1 MKIISRPIQINPDA
15 PIARYKLHLV
25 NEICAVFFLVLTIIL
40 FRSRAFDSFSEAF
53 IGGAEF
59 DSGLYLWL
67 IKTNLKNLS
76 EWFEHIVSNPF
87 GYLLIDRDSAPPF
100 QFWFNTSAFYPYGSS
115 LAWSDNFI
123 LPSLIVGGL
132 QWAGLTFVQ
141 SWNSL
146 ILCATLLNGYSTY
159 HLSFRLTGNLL
170 SSLLAG
176 IIFMT
181 WGWFGEHLG
190 HPQLQFAFFIP
201 LVTAAY
207 LKFLN
212 KKNLKSALGIGAIIF
227 FGLTT
232 TAYYAI
238 FSGFLI
244 LALTL
249 ALLSSRPGIF
259 RFRHLWVSFI
269 AILISAPI
277 FYPFVYPYFDVASAF
292 GDKYLYEAY
301 AFAATGFSYIAAS
314 TYSWLY
320 GAKTSILSHKEGHLF
335 PGAAV
340 LVIFFFTALLPKLKV
355 KFELGPII
363 LTTSLLA
370 LMILSNFSRSGEAAP
385 MFAILATALGWVAI
399 LSGLLVCHKVNKE
412 PYLQLNLIPCLVF
425 VAVFFAIISLGPLTK
440 EGGVNL
446 WWGPFQI
453 LFYDL
458 PGANAIRAISRAG
471 VVVVFAISLLTG
483 LFFNKFP
490 RLNPQVASLK
500 LLLAVLIVVENFN
513 FIFPMERAP
522 NKPEIFTTVEK
533 ITSKQDAIFVFP
545 YFTTLD
551 KNYRIKSWQE
561 FAKLNVNYMNW
572 SVDAPYQLIN
582 GYSGQLT
589 WFMKEYPRKLA
600 NFPDLRS
607 IRALSYLSNLKYIL
621 ILPRFIP
628 DFNLDKFRASLEN
641 FKDQL
646 SIKKIDG
653 EGNILLGLNM
663 VSEIGSEF
671 SILVPPDRGLR
682 NAISIEVRGA
692 IQPGFPT
699 SSLTISESGAGALI
713 STQQIVHDG
722 KFKRLEIKLNAT
734 GERVKFRHLKLNVV
748 SEDEDAQGLP
758 STPKVF
764 VRAPKYEVY

>member
-15 PIARYKLHLV
+15 PIARYKLHII
-25 NEICAVFFLVLTIIL
+25 NEICALFFLVLTIIL
-40 FRSRAFDSFSEAF
+40 FRSRAFDSFSDSF

-67 IKTNLKNLS
+67 IKTNLKNIS
-76 EWFEHIVSNPF
+76 EWFDHIVSNPI
-87 GYLLIDRDSAPPF
+87 GYLLIARESAPPF
-100 QFWFNTSAFYPYGSS
+100 QFWFNTSAFYPYGGS

-132 QWAGLTFVQ
+132 QATGLSLVQ

-146 ILCATLLNGYSTY
+146 ILAATLLNGYSTY

-207 LKFLN
+207 LKFIN

-227 FGLTT
+227 FALLT

-238 FSGFLI
+238 FAGFL
-244 LALTL
+244 LLSLTL
-249 ALLSSRPGIF
+249 ALLASRPSIF
-259 RFRHLWVSFI
+259 RFRHLWISIMAMLI
-269 AILISAPI
+269 AAPI
-277 FYPFVYPYFDVASAF
+277 FYPFVYPYFDVAAAF
-292 GDKYLYEAY
+292 GDKYLYETY

-320 GAKTSILSHKEGHLF
+320 GAKTAILSHKEGHLF

-355 KFELGPII
+355 KFEIAPIA
-363 LTTSLLA
+363 LNASLIG
-370 LMILSNFSRSGEAAP
+370 LMILSSLSRGGESAQI
-385 MFAILATALGWVAI
+385 FAILATGLAWLAI
-399 LSGLLVCHKVNKE
+399 ISGLLVCYKVNKE
-412 PYLQLNLIPCLVF
+412 PYLQLNLIPCLIF
-425 VAVFFAIISLGPLTK
+425 ITVFFAIISLGPLTK

-458 PGANAIRAISRAG
+458 PGANAIRAVSRAG

-490 RLNPQVASLK
+490 RLNAQVASLK

-522 NKPEIFTTVEK
+522 QRPEIFTTVAK
-533 ITSKQDAIFVFP
+533 ITNKQDSVFVFP
-545 YFTTLD
+545 YFTSLD
-551 KNYRIKSWQE
+551 KNYRIKYWQD

-600 NFPDLRS
+600 NFPDERS
-607 IRALSYLSNLKYIL
+607 IRALSYISNLKYIL
-621 ILPRFIP
+621 LLPRLIP
-628 DFNLDKFRASLEN
+628 DFNLNKFRASLET

-653 EGNILLGLNM
+653 EGNILLELNSI
-663 VSEIGSEF
+663 SEIGSEF
-671 SILVPPDRGLR
+671 SVLVPPDRGLR
-682 NAISIEVRGA
+682 SAISIEVRGA
-692 IQPGFPT
+692 VQPGFP
-699 SSLTISESGAGALI
+699 SSALTITESQTGNLI
-713 STQQIVHDG
+713 STQQIVHNG
-722 KFKRLEIKLNAT
+722 KFKRFEIKLNAT
-734 GERVKFRHLKLNVV
+734 GETVKFRHLKLNVV
-748 SEDEDAQGLP
+748 NEDEDTQGLAI
-758 STPKVF
+758 TPKVF